1 MNIPS
6 NLKYTKDDEWIR
18 LEGEF
23 GYIGI
28 TDYAQHEL
36 GDITFIDIDPDLVG
50 ETLEAEEVPASELDH
65 DGTVKAWEHANQL
78 IDERRKWLD
87 EEHDRQDKIHNICNE
102 FAEKAE
108 AFVRDG
114 GTFIATF
121 LSGVVDK
128 NVLVY
133 PGGFPGPF
141 RKQIGRAHV

>member
-50 ETLEAEEVPASELDH
+50 ETLDAEEVFGAVEAVKTSAELMMPVA
-65 DGTVKAWEHANQL
+65 GEIVEVNETLA
-78 IDERRKWLD
+78 D
-87 EEHDRQDKIHNICNE
+87 EENAKLVNTDPYGEGWMLKIKVSNISDMDNLLDAAAYE
-102 FAEKAE
+102 EK
-108 AFVRDG
+108 
-114 GTFIATF
+114 I
-121 LSGVVDK
+121 K
-128 NVLVY
+128 
-133 PGGFPGPF
+133 
-141 RKQIGRAHV
+141 